1 MSRRLLLKR
10 RGARDNPW
18 LVGKVSLEADRH
30 GGQPVGVFRVTEL
43 GVGGVGRQMLALA
56 PARTVGRT
64 WSDENWSLLPP

>member
-1 MSRRLLLKR
+1 MSRRLLKR

-18 LVGKVSLEADRH
+18 LVGKVSLEADRR
-30 GGQPVGVFRVTEL
+30 GGQPVGVFRVTES
-43 GVGGVGRQMLALA
+43 GVGGRQMLALA